1 MELNNKYINT
11 LVGANNSSEKLWTQS
26 KHCDSC
32 INILYQHWHVQVRL
46 LKTGWIWK
54 QLDVWIRKRSFL
66 PSPSVEWGD
75 KKMGSA
81 DHSFASDMAFS
92 SRLFGRKS
100 SAAWLWL
107 LRAYL
112 HEGTPFVLF
121 FSLSVSVWVSVCVCL
136 VKKATWSHSSLT
148 LLFHPTWQP
157 TKPAYS
163 AIKIRVSTQTLKT
176 KR

>member
-1 MELNNKYINT
+1 VKNYELKQNT
-11 LVGANNSSEKLWTQS
+11 ATPAQIYLPKLTSTNSAAKDWMNL
-26 KHCDSC
+26 K
-32 INILYQHWHVQVRL
+32 QV
-46 LKTGWIWK
+46 
-54 QLDVWIRKRSFL
+54 DVWIRKSSFL
-66 PSPSVEWGD
+66 PSPSVEWSD
-75 KKMGSA
+75 KEMGSA

-92 SRLFGRKS
+92 SRLSGRKS

-121 FSLSVSVWVSVCVCL
+121 SSVSVWVCVCL

-148 LLFHPTWQP
+148 LRFHPTWQP